1 MATCAMI
8 IRMFDFEGR
17 NCLTLPQ
24 FEALCGYLNAWR
36 DMFNKAGGD
45 RCGAINFTE
54 LQTALKSMG
63 YVLSPSTLSR
73 MWLVYDEDRS
83 GSLEFDE
90 YIMVRGIHVCAAGM
104 PFGVG
109 LTHVPAQLMA
119 ELKMTTTAFAKL
131 DTARVGRITLDFNAY
146 LQLMLQTKVL

>member
-104 PFGVG
+104 PLEWG
-109 LTHVPAQLMA
+109 LRMYP
-119 ELKMTTTAFAKL
+119 
-131 DTARVGRITLDFNAY
+131 RS
-146 LQLMLQTKVL
+146 